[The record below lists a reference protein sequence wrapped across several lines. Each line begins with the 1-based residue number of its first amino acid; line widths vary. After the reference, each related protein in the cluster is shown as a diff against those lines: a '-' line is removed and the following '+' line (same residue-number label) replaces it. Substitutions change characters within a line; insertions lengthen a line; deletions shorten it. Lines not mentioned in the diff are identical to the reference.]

1 MGMDDGE
8 DIKKT
13 PRVNMKGNIQMIKS
27 TVGELLHGHL
37 AIFSKVTISLTNEK
51 AKEK

>member
-13 PRVNMKGNIQMIKS
+13 HRANMKVNIQMIKS
-27 TVGELLHGHL
+27 TVGELLHGHQ
-37 AIFSKVTISLTNEK
+37 ATFSKVTISLMSE
-51 AKEK
+51 KEKEK